1 MEPSGIAKQTLHLTK
16 VAFDNTFNAM
26 LLLQE
31 QAQTMIDIY
40 LHQMLVFPQEG
51 KRIADTW
58 MEACTTNREEYKK
71 ALERN
76 YEIFA
81 SFLSDAEKKS
91 KSLPDAEKKSKS

>member
-58 MEACTTNREEYKK
+58 MEACRTNREEYKQ
-71 ALERN
+71 ALEKN

-81 SFLSDAEKKS
+81 SFVSDAETEKKS
-91 KSLPDAEKKSKS
+91 KKS